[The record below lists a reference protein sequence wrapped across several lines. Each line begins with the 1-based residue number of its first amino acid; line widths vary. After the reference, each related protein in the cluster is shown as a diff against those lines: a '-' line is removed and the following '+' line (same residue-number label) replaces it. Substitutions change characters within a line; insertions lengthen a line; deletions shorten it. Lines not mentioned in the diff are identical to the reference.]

1 MPARAPF
8 TARNLLDWSESF
20 IGRFGLQRADGRSGS
35 PGWKQA
41 GRTIMDMEPSNPVAE
56 KELRQALRVEVYRRL
71 LSSYFIST
79 LAVAG
84 LILLPSILAHARR
97 GWEPPLDLPILVFV
111 ALFGAMGAFFS
122 ALMRLYRLEGMSRA
136 LTSEDLRRLRSP
148 YLILYSLIPP
158 ITGVI
163 GALVLYLAIAA
174 GMVSGAAM
182 QTFACVAPREACD
195 GFAGFLSY
203 APATAQDYAKAL
215 VWGFIAGFSERFVPD
230 ALRRMARRD
239 DD

>member
-1 MPARAPF
+1 ME
-8 TARNLLDWSESF
+8 LD
-20 IGRFGLQRADGRSGS
+20 
-35 PGWKQA
+35 
-41 GRTIMDMEPSNPVAE
+41 PSKPTDE

-84 LILLPSILAHARR
+84 LVFLPSMLAHARK
-97 GWEPPLDLPILVFV
+97 GWDAPMELPILVFV

-122 ALMRLYRLEGMSRA
+122 ALARLYRLEGTARA

-148 YLILYSLIPP
+148 YLVLYSLIPP

-163 GALVLYLAIAA
+163 AALVLYLAIAA
-174 GMVSGAAM
+174 GLISGAAF
-182 QTFACVAPREACD
+182 QTFACIAPREACD

-203 APATAQDYAKAL
+203 APATAQDYAKAI
-215 VWGFIAGFSERFVPD
+215 VWGFIAGFAERFVPD
-230 ALRRMARRD
+230 ALRRMVRRED
-239 DD
+239 D

>member
-1 MPARAPF
+1 
-8 TARNLLDWSESF
+8 
-20 IGRFGLQRADGRSGS
+20 
-35 PGWKQA
+35 
-41 GRTIMDMEPSNPVAE
+41 MDMEPSNPVAE

-111 ALFGAMGAFFS
+111 ALFGVMGAFFS

-148 YLILYSLIPP
+148 YLVLYSLIPP
-158 ITGVI
+158 IAGAI

-174 GMVSGAAM
+174 GIVSGAAL

>member
-1 MPARAPF
+1 MEMDAPKP
-8 TARNLLDWSESF
+8 LD
-20 IGRFGLQRADGRSGS
+20 
-35 PGWKQA
+35 
-41 GRTIMDMEPSNPVAE
+41 E

-71 LSSYFIST
+71 LSSYFVST

-84 LILLPSILAHARR
+84 LVLLPSVLAHARR
-97 GWEPPLDLPILVFV
+97 GWEPPMDLPILVFV
-111 ALFGAMGAFFS
+111 ALFGSMGAFFS

-148 YLILYSLIPP
+148 YLVLYSLIPP
-158 ITGVI
+158 IAGVI
-163 GALVLYLAIAA
+163 AAIVLYLAVAA
-174 GMVSGAAM
+174 GIVSGAAF

-203 APATAQDYAKAL
+203 APATAQDYAKSL
-215 VWGFIAGFSERFVPD
+215 VWGFIAGFAERFVPD

>member
-1 MPARAPF
+1 MELDPA
-8 TARNLLDWSESF
+8 
-20 IGRFGLQRADGRSGS
+20 
-35 PGWKQA
+35 K
-41 GRTIMDMEPSNPVAE
+41 PVDE

-84 LILLPSILAHARR
+84 FVLLPSVLAHARK
-97 GWEPPLDLPILVFV
+97 GWESPMDLPILVFV

-148 YLILYSLIPP
+148 YLVLYSLIPP

-163 GALVLYLAIAA
+163 AALVLYLAIAA
-174 GMVSGAAM
+174 GLISGAAF
-182 QTFACVAPREACD
+182 QTFACIAPREACD

-203 APATAQDYAKAL
+203 APATAQDYAKAI
-215 VWGFIAGFSERFVPD
+215 VWGFIAGFAERFVPD
-230 ALRRMARRD
+230 ALRRMSRRED
-239 DD
+239 D

>member
-1 MPARAPF
+1 METDP
-8 TARNLLDWSESF
+8 
-20 IGRFGLQRADGRSGS
+20 LQQVD
-35 PGWKQA
+35 
-41 GRTIMDMEPSNPVAE
+41 E

-71 LSSYFIST
+71 LSSYFVST

-84 LILLPSILAHARR
+84 MVMLPSVLAHLRK
-97 GWEPPLDLPILVFV
+97 GWEPPMDLPILVFV
-111 ALFGAMGAFFS
+111 ALFGVMGAFFS
-122 ALMRLYRLEGMSRA
+122 ALTRLYRLEGMSKA

-148 YLILYSLIPP
+148 YLVLYSLIPP

-163 GALVLYLAIAA
+163 GALVLYLAVAA
-174 GMVSGAAM
+174 GIVSGAAF

-215 VWGFIAGFSERFVPD
+215 VWGFIAGFAERFVPD

>member
-1 MPARAPF
+1 MELDPAKP
-8 TARNLLDWSESF
+8 
-20 IGRFGLQRADGRSGS
+20 
-35 PGWKQA
+35 
-41 GRTIMDMEPSNPVAE
+41 MDE

-84 LILLPSILAHARR
+84 FVLLPSVLAHARK
-97 GWEPPLDLPILVFV
+97 GWDAPMDLPILVFV

-148 YLILYSLIPP
+148 YLVLYSLIPP

-163 GALVLYLAIAA
+163 AALVLYLAIAA
-174 GMVSGAAM
+174 GLISGAAF
-182 QTFACVAPREACD
+182 QTFACIAPREACD

-203 APATAQDYAKAL
+203 APATAQDYAKAI
-215 VWGFIAGFSERFVPD
+215 VWGFIAGFAERFVPD
-230 ALRRMARRD
+230 ALRRMSRRED
-239 DD
+239 D

>member
-1 MPARAPF
+1 ME
-8 TARNLLDWSESF
+8 LD
-20 IGRFGLQRADGRSGS
+20 AA
-35 PGWKQA
+35 K
-41 GRTIMDMEPSNPVAE
+41 PVDE

-84 LILLPSILAHARR
+84 FVLLPSVLAHARK
-97 GWEPPLDLPILVFV
+97 GWEVPMDLPILVFV

-148 YLILYSLIPP
+148 YLVLYSLIPP

-174 GMVSGAAM
+174 GLISGAAF
-182 QTFACVAPREACD
+182 QTFACIAPREACD

-203 APATAQDYAKAL
+203 APATAQDYAKAI
-215 VWGFIAGFSERFVPD
+215 VWGFIAGFAERFVPD
-230 ALRRMARRD
+230 ALRRMSRRED
-239 DD
+239 D

>member
-1 MPARAPF
+1 
-8 TARNLLDWSESF
+8 
-20 IGRFGLQRADGRSGS
+20 
-35 PGWKQA
+35 
-41 GRTIMDMEPSNPVAE
+41 MEPDPAKPVDE

-84 LILLPSILAHARR
+84 FVLLPSVLAHARR
-97 GWEPPLDLPILVFV
+97 GLEAPMDLPILVFV

-148 YLILYSLIPP
+148 YLVLYSLIPP
-158 ITGVI
+158 LTGVI
-163 GALVLYLAIAA
+163 AALVLYLAIAA
-174 GMVSGAAM
+174 GLIAGAAF
-182 QTFACVAPREACD
+182 QTFACIAPREACD

-203 APATAQDYAKAL
+203 APATAQDYAKAI
-215 VWGFIAGFSERFVPD
+215 VWGFVAGFAERFVPD
-230 ALRRMARRD
+230 ALRRMSRRED
-239 DD
+239 D

>member
-1 MPARAPF
+1 
-8 TARNLLDWSESF
+8 
-20 IGRFGLQRADGRSGS
+20 
-35 PGWKQA
+35 
-41 GRTIMDMEPSNPVAE
+41 METETEKPMEE

-71 LSSYFIST
+71 LSSYFVST

-84 LILLPSILAHARR
+84 LIMLPSILAQARR
-97 GWEPPLDLPILVFV
+97 GWDQPLDLPILVFV
-111 ALFGAMGAFFS
+111 ALFGALGAFFS
-122 ALMRLYRLEGMSRA
+122 ALMRLYRLEGTSRA
-136 LTSEDLRRLRSP
+136 MTSEDLRRLRSP

-158 ITGVI
+158 ISGVI
-163 GALVLYLAIAA
+163 GALVLYLAVAA
-174 GMVSGAAM
+174 GIVSGAAF

-195 GFAGFLSY
+195 GFAGFFSY

-215 VWGFIAGFSERFVPD
+215 VWGFIAGFAERFVPD

>member
-1 MPARAPF
+1 
-8 TARNLLDWSESF
+8 
-20 IGRFGLQRADGRSGS
+20 
-35 PGWKQA
+35 
-41 GRTIMDMEPSNPVAE
+41 MDMEPSNPVAE

-158 ITGVI
+158 ATGMI

-174 GMVSGAAM
+174 GIVSGAAM